1 MFALYLAILAILL
14 VIGLVGALI
23 ETVFQMHPPERG
35 SLAAYVVACV
45 LWPLAIPL
53 GIVGIIIDRRRS

>member
-14 VIGLVGALI
+14 VIGVVGALI
-23 ETVFQMHPPERG
+23 EAVLQMRPPERG
-35 SLAAYVVACV
+35 SLAAYVIACV

-53 GIVGIIIDRRRS
+53 GIIGIIIDRRRS